1 MAVQALFT
9 RNYAIQ
15 NGVFTPGAKATFY
28 LAGTTTPATV
38 YQDQALSTPHASPV
52 EADANG
58 AFPQVWGSSGINLKA
73 VIVDSAGATI
83 ETIDPVGLVNLDGNT
98 ANLISVTP
106 TANAPYT
113 DGQEAVEGFGDRI
126 AAADA
131 DIAALDEDKA
141 PLASPALTG
150 TPTAPTAAPGTNDE
164 QIATTAFVLA
174 ERDWVYINSGWW
186 TSGSFAT
193 LNFALDSAY
202 ECFFFSIEGA
212 VPSADGASFELQM
225 SADGGS
231 TFYTGASDYSW
242 AYDGESG
249 TRFADQDNADSAGR
263 ITALVGNVKGMSASG
278 FIYPASDANFQ
289 TSVHG
294 HMTRVD
300 STGVYGAGRFSC
312 ALNQTVAIN
321 FMQLMF
327 DSGTIDKCKWSLW
340 GMKA

>member
-1 MAVQALFT
+1 MPRNGSGVYSKTAGGTAVSGQTISSVDYNAQWDDIVADLNAARPVVAGGTGATTAAGARTALGLEIGTNVQAYSAALT
-9 RNYAIQ
+9 SVA
-15 NGVFTPGAKATFY
+15 
-28 LAGTTTPATV
+28 
-38 YQDQALSTPHASPV
+38 ALSTAANKMPYTTGANTYATTDLTAFARTLLDD
-52 EADANG
+52 ADAATARATLG
-58 AFPQVWGSSGINLKA
+58 A
-73 VIVDSAGATI
+73 
-83 ETIDPVGLVNLDGNT
+83 
-98 ANLISVTP
+98 
-106 TANAPYT
+106 
-113 DGQEAVEGFGDRI
+113 
-126 AAADA
+126 
-131 DIAALDEDKA
+131 A

-150 TPTAPTAAPGTNDE
+150 TPTAPTQTAGDDSTKV
-164 QIATTAFVLA
+164 ATTAFVA
-174 ERDWVYINSGWW
+174 GATKWVYINGGWW
-186 TSGSFAT
+186 TTPSFDTINLT
-193 LNFALDSAY
+193 LSNVY
-202 ECFFFSIEGA
+202 ECFFFSIESA
-212 VPSADGASFELQM
+212 VPSVNGASFELQM

-249 TRFADQDNADSAGR
+249 TRFADQDNADSAAR